1 MDRNQTILFIC
12 ISKHP
17 KACLDYPKIEN
28 HVIKNNHSGFVFSNN
43 STLFSLIL
51 SSQSTMEKREK
62 PTRMSVPQFGGWDHK
77 VGDTD
82 YSMVFSRARANKKQ
96 NKNDFNRHSIA
107 NEQELIVQKQTE
119 HQPIQ
124 KQPEH
129 QHDDSVVEDD
139 SPN

>member
-1 MDRNQTILFIC
+1 MQ
-12 ISKHP
+12 
-17 KACLDYPKIEN
+17 A
-28 HVIKNNHSGFVFSNN
+28 
-43 STLFSLIL
+43 
-51 SSQSTMEKREK
+51 QK

-129 QHDDSVVEDD
+129 QHDDSVVRKKNVLTYLNCCIR
-139 SPN
+139 P

>member
-1 MDRNQTILFIC
+1 
-12 ISKHP
+12 
-17 KACLDYPKIEN
+17 
-28 HVIKNNHSGFVFSNN
+28 
-43 STLFSLIL
+43 
-51 SSQSTMEKREK
+51 
-62 PTRMSVPQFGGWDHK
+62 MSVPQFGGWDHK

-129 QHDDSVVEDD
+129 QHDDSVVVRLHFQVSCILYFVYCIFQLLHYVYDD
-139 SPN
+139 YVQR